1 MVMTAEI
8 GKMVRTGTKVL
19 MVILVMVREITV
31 IMMVEEILR
40 MFVGCMCLKKLSRGN
55 SPSILTVGLTAHP
68 LACSIGKQE
77 HGHGV
82 CIRWLRKRDACLE
95 DDFLITQACFGL

>member
-1 MVMTAEI
+1 MVVTAEI

-40 MFVGCMCLKKLSRGN
+40 MLVGCMCLKKLSRGN
-55 SPSILTVGLTAHP
+55 SPP
-68 LACSIGKQE
+68 
-77 HGHGV
+77 
-82 CIRWLRKRDACLE
+82 
-95 DDFLITQACFGL
+95 F